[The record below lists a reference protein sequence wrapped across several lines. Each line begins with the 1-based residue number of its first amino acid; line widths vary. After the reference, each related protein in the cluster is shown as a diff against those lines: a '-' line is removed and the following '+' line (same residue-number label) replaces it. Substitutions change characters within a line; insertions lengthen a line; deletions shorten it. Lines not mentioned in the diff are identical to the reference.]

1 MSRTQSLFV
10 NDLKQYRESHKVL
23 KDVYEIFLQES
34 HDTRACFRG
43 RKGGWGWG
51 EGGLPVL
58 EQGMETMDPDENEIF
73 KFLGVKQVDGIKT
86 KAVFARVKSE
96 VEKGSKS

>member
-1 MSRTQSLFV
+1 
-10 NDLKQYRESHKVL
+10 
-23 KDVYEIFLQES
+23 
-34 HDTRACFRG
+34 
-43 RKGGWGWG
+43 
-51 EGGLPVL
+51 
-58 EQGMETMDPDENEIF
+58 METMDPDENEIF